1 MNPEDSVELDE
12 IDIHILEIL
21 QENCNIKLTHIAKDL
36 SIAESTIRYRI
47 DRMEKKGVITNYIA
61 LLNPRKV
68 GLNITAIMMIKITPQ
83 YINRISDELAKFK
96 ELRHL
101 FRSTGVYDM
110 ISVVN
115 ARNIHHLNELMER
128 IKMMEGVNDLMVEV
142 ATELIKVDPK
152 FSLR

>member
-1 MNPEDSVELDE
+1 MNAVDSAELDE
-12 IDIHILEIL
+12 IDIRILEML
-21 QENCNIKLTHIAKDL
+21 QDNCNLKMTNIAKEL

-68 GLNITAIMMIKITPQ
+68 GLNITAIMLIKITPQ
-83 YINRISDELAKFK
+83 YINSVSVELAKFK

-115 ARNIHHLNELMER
+115 ARNIYHLNELMEK
-128 IKMMEGVNDLMVEV
+128 IKLVEGINDLVVEV

>member
-1 MNPEDSVELDE
+1 MNPEDSAELDE

-21 QENCNIKLTHIAKDL
+21 QENCNIKLTQIAKDL

-47 DRMEKKGVITNYIA
+47 DRMEKRGVITNYIA

-68 GLNITAIMMIKITPQ
+68 GLNITAVMMIKITPQ
-83 YINRISDELAKFK
+83 HINRISEELAKFK

-101 FRSTGVYDM
+101 FRSTGAYDM

-115 ARNIHHLNELMER
+115 ARNIYHLNEVMEK
-128 IKMMEGVNDLMVEV
+128 IKMIEGVNDLMVEV

>member
-1 MNPEDSVELDE
+1 MNAVGTTELDE
-12 IDIHILEIL
+12 IDIRILEML
-21 QENCNIKLTHIAKDL
+21 QENCNLKLTNIAKEL

-47 DRMEKKGVITNYIA
+47 DRMEKKGIITNYIA

-68 GLNITAIMMIKITPQ
+68 GLNITAIMLIKITPQ
-83 YINRISDELAKFK
+83 YINSISDELAKFK

-115 ARNIHHLNELMER
+115 ARNIYHLNEVMEK
-128 IKMMEGVNDLMVEV
+128 IKLIDGINDLV
-142 ATELIKVDPK
+142 VDPK

>member
-1 MNPEDSVELDE
+1 MNAEDSSELDE
-12 IDIHILEIL
+12 IDISILEML
-21 QENCNIKLTHIAKDL
+21 QENCNIKLTHIAKEL

-47 DRMEKKGVITNYIA
+47 DRMEKNGVITNYIA

-68 GLNITAIMMIKITPQ
+68 GLNITAIMLIKITPQ
-83 YINRISDELAKFK
+83 YINTISDELAKFK

-115 ARNIHHLNELMER
+115 ARNIYHLNQLMEK
-128 IKMMEGVNDLMVEV
+128 IKMIDGISDLVVEV

>member
-1 MNPEDSVELDE
+1 MNTEDFAELDE

-21 QENCNIKLTHIAKDL
+21 QENCNIKLTHIAKEL

-68 GLNITAIMMIKITPQ
+68 GLNITAVMMIKVTPQ
-83 YINRISDELAKFK
+83 HINRISEELAKFK

-101 FRSTGVYDM
+101 FRSTGIYDM

-115 ARNIHHLNELMER
+115 ARNIYHLNEVMER
-128 IKMMEGVNDLMVEV
+128 IKMIEGLNDLMVEV

>member
-83 YINRISDELAKFK
+83 HINRISDELAKFK

>member
-1 MNPEDSVELDE
+1 MNTEDFAELDE

-21 QENCNIKLTHIAKDL
+21 QENCNIKLTHIAKEL

-68 GLNITAIMMIKITPQ
+68 GLNITAVMMIKVTPQ
-83 YINRISDELAKFK
+83 HINRISEVLAKFK

-101 FRSTGVYDM
+101 FRSTGIYDM

-115 ARNIHHLNELMER
+115 ARNIYHLNEVMER
-128 IKMMEGVNDLMVEV
+128 IKMIEGLNDLMVEV

>member
-1 MNPEDSVELDE
+1 MNNEDSAELDE
-12 IDIHILEIL
+12 IDIRILEML
-21 QENCNIKLTHIAKDL
+21 QDNCNIKMTHIAKGL

-47 DRMEKKGVITNYIA
+47 DRMEKNGVITNYIA

-68 GLNITAIMMIKITPQ
+68 GLNITAIMLIKITPQ
-83 YINRISDELAKFK
+83 YINSISDELAKFK

-115 ARNIHHLNELMER
+115 ARNIYHLNELMEK
-128 IKMMEGVNDLMVEV
+128 IKMIEGISDLVVEV